1 MLAVLILIY
10 FKNFISANIA
20 SGGVNSVSFD
30 KMDKTKVGFNLLS
43 IDNQETLKQHLM
55 HGFPK
60 EFTRGNDGRGGS
72 FKNDFD
78 TFQSPVSQSTD
89 FNKFNPLSF
98 LNGEI
103 ILEIIQ

>member
-43 IDNQETLKQHLM
+43 IDNQETLKQHLKIGLMM
-55 HGFPK
+55 HGFAK
-60 EFTRGNDGRGGS
+60 ETGS
-72 FKNDFD
+72 ICYSEN
-78 TFQSPVSQSTD
+78 VSKQNVKDIVNCSSYIRYL
-89 FNKFNPLSF
+89 KKCY
-98 LNGEI
+98 
-103 ILEIIQ
+103 